1 MISARF
7 SLPMMKFKFIWEDD
21 TGKKPNRQ
29 ERLKQVYLD
38 KFYNPTD
45 ERDIQDRF
53 IYEHVE
59 DFFDLF
65 ERRYLQK
72 ILKDISYILDKKWA
86 SAIWEQDFYHGHICG
101 KSKIAITDLDA
112 LLSPSNI
119 CFLYHTYEQQTWI
132 PEAINRNIISYPNED
147 PKVVHPTYEF
157 GTFPGYGVGSEKLGL
172 MEYARFFFKQG
183 SGPYTLKDGTK
194 IDLWGTFH

>member
-1 MISARF
+1 
-7 SLPMMKFKFIWEDD
+7 MKFKFIWEDD
-21 TGKKPNRQ
+21 TGKKLNRQ
-29 ERLKQVYLD
+29 GMLKQLYLE

-59 DFFDLF
+59 DFFNLL

-86 SAIWEQDFYHGHICG
+86 SAIWEQDFYHGHISG
-101 KSKIAITDLDA
+101 KSKIAITNLDA
-112 LLSPSNI
+112 LLSPSNV

-147 PKVVHPTYEF
+147 PRVVHPNYEF
-157 GTFPGYGVGSEKLGL
+157 GAFPGLWSGFRETGSDGVCTILL
-172 MEYARFFFKQG
+172 QTRFRALHAQRWHENRLVG
-183 SGPYTLKDGTK
+183 NVSLRLKRP
-194 IDLWGTFH
+194 LYQ